1 MSELVVVAE
10 APGLQVSVALGGP
23 LFLAASLE
31 LAPVAEVVSL
41 LVRQRKSGRLDVIVD
56 EGTRSLFFDT
66 GSYTGS
72 TSSFASDRLGEVLWR
87 SGRISLDKLLIAG
100 EQVKEGKLL
109 GRALIELGFL
119 EPKDLRACLVEQ
131 AVAVFRAACLEEHGV
146 ATFAGDVLHRAPLR
160 FGISTEQIVEDAV
173 LEAREHRET
182 VRKVGRLDR
191 CFVPIKGG
199 ALRPA
204 SSSGGFDV
212 TPTTR
217 SLDEGEQALL
227 QLAMSSK
234 VPHSGHELISRSGL
248 GPYAG
253 AQAVLALIEKGRLQA
268 LPSPSDHELRLRRL
282 CQAIT
287 LAMAALDEAGFGTGD
302 QVREL
307 VENPPAA
314 LEEAFS
320 GLTLKE
326 PLDEG
331 SVLQGAQFITGGV
344 PQMNAALQAILDEA
358 LRQADDT
365 LPTDVTGKVSE
376 RVQALLAA

>member
-1 MSELVVVAE
+1 MAEL
-10 APGLQVSVALGGP
+10 
-23 LFLAASLE
+23 
-31 LAPVAEVVSL
+31 VSL
-41 LVRQRKSGRLDVIVD
+41 LVKQGKTGRLDVVVD
-56 EGTRSLFFDT
+56 GGARSLFFDT

-72 TSSFASDRLGEVLWR
+72 TSTFASDRLGEVLWR

-131 AVAVFRAACLEEHGV
+131 AVAVFRAACLEERGV

-173 LEAREHRET
+173 KEARLHRET
-182 VRKVGRLDR
+182 LRKVGRLDR
-191 CFVPIKGG
+191 PFVPVKAGV
-199 ALRPA
+199 LRPPGM
-204 SSSGGFDV
+204 STETFDL
-212 TPTTR
+212 TPRTST
-217 SLDEGEQALL
+217 LDEGEQALL

-234 VPHSGHELISRSGL
+234 EPHTGIELINRSGL

-253 AQAVLALIEKGRLQA
+253 AQALLALIEKGRLQTVA
-268 LPSPSDHELRLRRL
+268 SPLDHELRLRRL

-307 VENPPAA
+307 VENPPAP

-320 GLTLKE
+320 CLSLKE
-326 PLDEG
+326 PLDEA
-331 SVLQGAQFITGGV
+331 SVLQAAQFITGGV
-344 PQMNAALQAILDEA
+344 VSMNAALQAILDEA

-365 LPTDVTGKVSE
+365 LPSDITGKVSA